1 MKTFSITTLG
11 CRVNHYESEQ
21 LAALLRQHGL
31 VQSAPGEAADVRIV
45 HTCSV
50 TVQAAS
56 KSRQAVRR
64 MTRLPVLGSVPA
76 GEGGP
81 GCEGVTDPK
90 ALERAV
96 ACESTSSSAAVSD
109 ASSKPV
115 EPSIAARRGRVIVT
129 GCWAT
134 SDPLEAA
141 ALRGVDAVLGH
152 HQDGN
157 RELTRLL
164 TGWEAEGRAS
174 SSLPT
179 SLHHGN
185 ARSNEHDGSESP
197 EPVFD
202 DGWMTKQAGTPAGLI
217 TRDNE
222 PQVGLEV
229 NGKLEEDENHC
240 ESGN

>member
-11 CRVNHYESEQ
+11 CRVNHYESGQ

-31 VQSAPGEAADVRIV
+31 
-45 HTCSV
+45 
-50 TVQAAS
+50 
-56 KSRQAVRR
+56 
-64 MTRLPVLGSVPA
+64 
-76 GEGGP
+76 
-81 GCEGVTDPK
+81 
-90 ALERAV
+90 
-96 ACESTSSSAAVSD
+96 
-109 ASSKPV
+109 
-115 EPSIAARRGRVIVT
+115 
-129 GCWAT
+129 
-134 SDPLEAA
+134 
-141 ALRGVDAVLGH
+141 GH
-152 HQDGN
+152 HQDVN

-164 TGWEAEGRAS
+164 TGWEAEERAS

-229 NGKLEEDENHC
+229 NGK
-240 ESGN
+240 